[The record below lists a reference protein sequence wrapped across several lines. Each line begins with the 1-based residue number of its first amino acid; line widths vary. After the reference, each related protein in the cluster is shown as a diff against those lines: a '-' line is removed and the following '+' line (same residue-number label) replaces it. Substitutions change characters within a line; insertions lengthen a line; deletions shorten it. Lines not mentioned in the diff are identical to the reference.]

1 MPETAL
7 FKLARPFALLPL
19 LLLAGCATTM
29 GGNSDDAGQPAA
41 PISSPASSASP
52 RASQNFSR
60 ACAKTGSCT
69 GLTGY
74 QVVWNSGMVG
84 DNGGSFTVYCP
95 DGQVAIGGGG
105 EVVGDGLSSSASK
118 PLGGNIQG
126 LFGQDGVAQRLAG
139 GGQWPGENRATN
151 GTAAESHQRLC
162 LLRRWPL
169 TARCKRMHPA
179 C

>member
-1 MPETAL
+1 MPKTAL
-7 FKLARPFALLPL
+7 FKLARPLFALLPL

-41 PISSPASSASP
+41 PISASAASSPAPSSSP

-60 ACAKTGSCT
+60 ACAKTGACT

-105 EVVGDGLSSSASK
+105 EVVGDGLSLSASK

-126 LFGQDGVAQRLAG
+126 LFGQDGVASGWQVVAT
-139 GGQWPGENRATN
+139 GQAK
-151 GTAAESHQRLC
+151 TAQPTGL
-162 LLRRWPL
+162 PL
-169 TARCKRMHPA
+169 NPISVYAFCVDGR
-179 C
+179 

>member
-1 MPETAL
+1 MPKTAL
-7 FKLARPFALLPL
+7 FKLARPLFALVPL

-41 PISSPASSASP
+41 PISSSASSASAPFSSP

-60 ACAKTGSCT
+60 ACAKTGACT

-105 EVVGDGLSSSASK
+105 EVVGDGLFLSASK

-126 LFGQDGVAQRLAG
+126 LFGQDGVASGWQVVAT
-139 GGQWPGENRATN
+139 GQAK
-151 GTAAESHQRLC
+151 TAQPTGL
-162 LLRRWPL
+162 PL
-169 TARCKRMHPA
+169 NPISVYAFCVDGR
-179 C
+179 

>member
-1 MPETAL
+1 MPKTAL
-7 FKLARPFALLPL
+7 FKLARPLFALLPL

-74 QVVWNSGMVG
+74 QVVWNSGTVG

-105 EVVGDGLSSSASK
+105 EVVGDGLSLSASK

-126 LFGQDGVAQRLAG
+126 LFGQDGVASGWQVVAS
-139 GGQWPGENRATN
+139 GQAK
-151 GTAAESHQRLC
+151 TAQPTGL
-162 LLRRWPL
+162 PL
-169 TARCKRMHPA
+169 NPISVYAFCVDGR
-179 C
+179 

>member
-1 MPETAL
+1 MPKTAL
-7 FKLARPFALLPL
+7 FKLARPLFALLPL

-41 PISSPASSASP
+41 PISASASSASP

-60 ACAKTGSCT
+60 ACAKTGACT

-74 QVVWNSGMVG
+74 QVVWNSGTVG

-105 EVVGDGLSSSASK
+105 EVVGDGLSLSASK

-126 LFGQDGVAQRLAG
+126 LFGQDGVASGWQVVAS
-139 GGQWPGENRATN
+139 GQAK
-151 GTAAESHQRLC
+151 TAQPTGL
-162 LLRRWPL
+162 PL
-169 TARCKRMHPA
+169 NPISVYAFCVDGR
-179 C
+179 

>member
-1 MPETAL
+1 MPKTAL
-7 FKLARPFALLPL
+7 FKLARPLFALLP

-41 PISSPASSASP
+41 PISSSAVSSSAPSSPTSSASP

-105 EVVGDGLSSSASK
+105 EVVGDGLSLSASK

-126 LFGQDGVAQRLAG
+126 LFGQDGVASGWQVVAT
-139 GGQWPGENRATN
+139 GQAK
-151 GTAAESHQRLC
+151 TAQPTGL
-162 LLRRWPL
+162 PL
-169 TARCKRMHPA
+169 NPISVYAFCVDGR
-179 C
+179 